1 MKSTSG
7 RSIEQLSGAA
17 PRGAPSGP
25 STNERHRL
33 GPERPPV
40 PGGPRWSPRRGGGPG
55 TAPVRWGRH
64 FTRGKEKKKAGC
76 CLSRPRLFSV
86 FRKPGCHSNLQSFSV
101 SCEDTVESELG
112 GDWVTQ
118 DCRDSAPRTT
128 FPTLECVR
136 SFLPGKTRRDT
147 LSPVPPAWKPCP
159 TKPGERRAS
168 SPCAFHPPWIPKH
181 QLVHHPNDADPFMRR
196 LSCQPLGSA
205 ISALSL
211 RRLT

>member
-7 RSIEQLSGAA
+7 WSIEQLSGAA

-40 PGGPRWSPRRGGGPG
+40 PGGPRWSLRPGRGPG

-64 FTRGKEKKKAGC
+64 FTRGKERRKAGC
-76 CLSRPRLFSV
+76 CLSRRRLSSV
-86 FRKPGCHSNLQSFSV
+86 FRKPGCHSNLQSFRV
-101 SCEDTVESELG
+101 SYKGLG
-112 GDWVTQ
+112 EPDYWVIQ
-118 DCRDSAPRTT
+118 DCRDRAPRTT
-128 FPTLECVR
+128 FLTLECVH

-147 LSPVPPAWKPCP
+147 LSPVPLAFLGPWKPCP

-168 SPCAFHPPWIPKH
+168 SPRAFHPPLDLQSPT
-181 QLVHHPNDADPFMRR
+181 
-196 LSCQPLGSA
+196 GS
-205 ISALSL
+205 SP
-211 RRLT
+211 